1 MSFDF
6 TYSFHYT
13 NHIFKFHES
22 MMTTWHGN
30 FFPFVRGIHHS
41 SLKCL
46 ITMIIEAQ
54 LFILCPAQDLFDM
67 LSCQPGSSFHQC
79 LWPRMVRDYFH
90 RQILSL
96 QLMISH
102 EHFLLDLGYN
112 DWIRSQFCMLC
123 MTQLPWHVWN
133 YKLIWTLYFLLEWHI
148 SLWILDYGLMSL

>member
-1 MSFDF
+1 MSFDI

-13 NHIFKFHES
+13 NHISKFHES
-22 MMTTWHGN
+22 MMTTWHRN
-30 FFPFVRGIHHS
+30 FSPFVRGIHHS

-96 QLMISH
+96 QLISH
-102 EHFLLDLGYN
+102 ELFYWIWVTMIESGHNFACYAWLNCHGMCEIINWSEHFISCWSDTY
-112 DWIRSQFCMLC
+112 
-123 MTQLPWHVWN
+123 
-133 YKLIWTLYFLLEWHI
+133 LYEF
-148 SLWILDYGLMSL
+148 